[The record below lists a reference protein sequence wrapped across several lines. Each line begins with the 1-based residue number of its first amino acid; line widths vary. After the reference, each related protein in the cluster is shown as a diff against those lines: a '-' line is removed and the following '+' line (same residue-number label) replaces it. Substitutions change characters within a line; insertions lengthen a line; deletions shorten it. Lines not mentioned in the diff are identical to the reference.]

1 MSNIIESELMKNII
15 YSLKF
20 LEKKKYL
27 IHKKNGSTYFE
38 NKKQQSLYLYIEYKT
53 IKLNL
58 DQIKI

>member
-1 MSNIIESELMKNII
+1 MFTKMSNIIESELMKNII

-38 NKKQQSLYLYIEYKT
+38 NKK
-53 IKLNL
+53 
-58 DQIKI
+58 